1 MLCMKFFKIN
11 RINKEKSPVNITD
24 SASIKKTD
32 SVKEFIAKL
41 SRGLML
47 PIAMLPIAGLFLGI
61 GATIV
66 SKTQDGTIWRILG
79 QILKVPGDAIFANL
93 PVLFCIAVAITFSND
108 IGTAGLSAFIGWIT
122 FCAFQSALIMT
133 ANDGGYNFLWYH
145 YNKTEFD
152 AIFGKNVGIT
162 SLQTSVF
169 GGIIV
174 GYVVSILYNKFKNI
188 QLPQAIS
195 FFSGARFIP
204 IIVFISMIFISLI
217 FSVIWPLFGLGL
229 IYFGKSIGQAPLGIN
244 SFIFGYTERS
254 LVPLGLHHAFYAP
267 LWYTSAGGTID
278 LTQKICIDGK
288 ELSCTWIE
296 WLGPQYVGDK
306 IIGGDQNCWI
316 FANAHL
322 VGRTI
327 EGKLITFDLIEENF
341 KGVNPG
347 QYMQGKYP
355 FMMLGLP
362 FAGLAMI
369 MSAPKG
375 EQRKLAFGA
384 IIGAV
389 ITTFLT
395 GITEPIEFTFLFL
408 APWLY
413 YGFHAVLCAISFW
426 LMNVFHAHVGMSF
439 SAGVLDFLIY
449 GVLPDIAGAGAKCW
463 IAICIGLCLSPI
475 YFFGF
480 LFFIKKFNISTPGR
494 NDTVR
499 LFNKK
504 DYQLLKLKKT
514 VKTTESVN
522 EKNNKIDEIIKAY
535 GGKENIVNVDA
546 CITKLR
552 IQVVSQSKVNEK
564 KLIELGAK
572 GVIKPSKQLVYA
584 VFGTSADIIKNQ
596 MKEKLN
602 DQH

>member
-1 MLCMKFFKIN
+1 MNFF
-11 RINKEKSPVNITD
+11 RIIRSNKEKSSVNMSNNT
-24 SASIKKTD
+24 SIKKTD

-79 QILKVPGDAIFANL
+79 QILKMPGEAIFNNL
-93 PVLFCIAVAITFSND
+93 PILFCIAVAITFSSD
-108 IGTAGLSAFIGWIT
+108 VGTAGLSAFVGWIT
-122 FCAFQSALIMT
+122 FCAFQSALIIK
-133 ANDGGYNFLWYH
+133 NGGGYNFLWYH
-145 YNKTEFD
+145 YDKTQFD
-152 AIFGKNVGIT
+152 AIFGSNVGIT

-195 FFSGARFIP
+195 FFSGVRFIP

-217 FSVIWPLFGLGL
+217 FSIIWPLFGLGL
-229 IYFGKSIGQAPLGIN
+229 IKFGEIVGQAPGGVN
-244 SFIFGYTERS
+244 SLIFGYTERS
-254 LVPLGLHHAFYAP
+254 LVPLGLHHAFYTP
-267 LWYTSAGGTID
+267 LWFTSAGGTIE
-278 LTQKICIDGK
+278 LRNKIMIDGN
-288 ELSCTWIE
+288 ELSYTWIE
-296 WLGPQYVGDK
+296 WLHKVEPQYTGGTT
-306 IIGGDQNCWI
+306 IAGDQYCWM

-327 EGKLITFDLIEENF
+327 EGKLITFDLIKENF

-369 MSAPKG
+369 MSAPRG

-384 IIGAV
+384 IIGAAM
-389 ITTFLT
+389 TTFLT

-426 LMNVFHAHVGMSF
+426 LMNILNAHVGMTF

-463 IAICIGLCLSPI
+463 IAIIIGLGLSPI

-504 DYQLLKLKKT
+504 DYQSLKLKKA
-514 VKTTESVN
+514 VENSESIN

-552 IQVVSQSKVNEK
+552 IKVVNQSKVNER

-596 MKEKLN
+596 MKEKLKN
-602 DQH
+602 E